1 MRVLIPLAD
10 GVEPLEAVSIMDV
23 LRRAGIEVVT
33 VSLSEETTVYAAQ
46 QVVLMADQLWNDDLE
61 LETFAAIVLP
71 GGGRGTER
79 LAADERVMDALRF
92 FEENELLIG
101 AICAAPTVLVK
112 AGVLDG
118 CKATCFPDHA
128 EALGASYV
136 DVPVVADGLIITS
149 QGPGTSLL
157 FALVLVRHLIGE
169 EVAERVADAMLVS
182 L

>member
-10 GVEPLEAVSIMDV
+10 GVEPLEAVSIIDV
-23 LRRAGIEVVT
+23 LRRAGVDVVT
-33 VSLSEETTVYAAQ
+33 ASLSEKIAVSAAQ
-46 QVVLMADQLWNDDLE
+46 QIVLKADQLWEDLE

-79 LAADERVMDALRF
+79 LAADERVIEAIQF
-92 FEENELLIG
+92 FHENELLIG

-112 AGVLDG
+112 AGVLNG
-118 CKATCFPDHA
+118 SKATCFPDLA
-128 EALGASYV
+128 EELGASFV
-136 DVPVVADGLIITS
+136 DVPVVADGMVITS

-169 EVAERVADAMLVS
+169 EVAERVAAAMLVS